1 MSCRRVACAVTV
13 TGRVCGTGIGIACR
27 ATTEVT
33 PSRSTSWATAATK
46 RSQA

>member
-1 MSCRRVACAVTV
+1 MRPRRVAWAVTV
-13 TGRVCGTGIGIACR
+13 TGRVWGTGIGIACS

-33 PSRSTSWATAATK
+33 PSRSTSCPTAATK